1 MILVK
6 NLPQRPCRKLNQHVL
21 QSWSLWSAEAECYKS
36 WHSFLWKVRMLPVK
50 IPIVWID
57 LKNQPLFNCSFF
69 SYTEVDPAVIA
80 GDGVEMFKN
89 EVTMK
94 INLCAASNDLKPGFR
109 DHHCR
114 HFWTTQTGG
123 FPLRRNVGGKVLSVS
138 VFYFNGNREI
148 ANHLVLARWAMQW
161 ALTMWFLWWT
171 PPSGKR
177 ARHRLGPSRRRLP
190 NILLVLHTC
199 RIYIVDWTKVR
210 HTSQSLSTRLTWQ
223 VWWSQSWMV
232 TPREV
237 VLSAL

>member
-109 DHHCR
+109 NHHCG

-123 FPLRRNVGGKVLSVS
+123 FPLWRNVGGKVLSVS
-138 VFYFNGNREI
+138 VFDSNG
-148 ANHLVLARWAMQW
+148 
-161 ALTMWFLWWT
+161 
-171 PPSGKR
+171 K
-177 ARHRLGPSRRRLP
+177 
-190 NILLVLHTC
+190 
-199 RIYIVDWTKVR
+199 
-210 HTSQSLSTRLTWQ
+210 
-223 VWWSQSWMV
+223 
-232 TPREV
+232 
-237 VLSAL
+237 